1 MEVPSRILCRGPRLP
16 HPKEV
21 LSDSSQWPEQWQSA
35 AFDLQTAGSHPNH
48 SLCHS
53 PDGLTCTFKVICEHW
68 GAIYQLL
75 NIILQLRILVLLL
88 VSTLP
93 YVVKVKNYS

>member
-1 MEVPSRILCRGPRLP
+1 MYFIFYKTLEQITPLKICTALIVYLSLLFRELIGKLSTMFTEISCFINPS
-16 HPKEV
+16 V
-21 LSDSSQWPEQWQSA
+21 DA
-35 AFDLQTAGSHPNH
+35 AR
-48 SLCHS
+48 
-53 PDGLTCTFKVICEHW
+53 
-68 GAIYQLL
+68 GAIHQLL